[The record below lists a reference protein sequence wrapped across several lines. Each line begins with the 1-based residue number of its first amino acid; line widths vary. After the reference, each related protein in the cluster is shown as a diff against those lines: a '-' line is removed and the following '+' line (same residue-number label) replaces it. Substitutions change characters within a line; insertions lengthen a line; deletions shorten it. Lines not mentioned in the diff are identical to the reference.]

1 MTQAAMR
8 ILEEFASRY
17 PSSAAAS
24 GGAPLRLSSARTFRD
39 LERAGADE
47 KESFLEAAEELA
59 RRGILEIS
67 WERRKEGEAVRSL
80 TLRDPQGLFSLLGR
94 SSPADTAQAARE
106 AAANIAAAESAASNS
121 AASTSTAS
129 KPLLPTVKQ
138 AFFEFLASSLDA
150 KDADRGIDATLI
162 RDLAL
167 LPLYNN
173 ETQALTTRAL
183 SVSLFAD
190 SKRIEALLAAA
201 KPLFSRA
208 AAAGIPAPEPGRLE
222 RSFPETLIAGA
233 CTIRLAGKAAPL
245 ENPSGAIIG
254 IPAETA
260 AAITAITGTQ
270 TGASGAPADAGAPQA
285 AKPNCALGIENK
297 ETFHVLARAL
307 EQGRLPQFTLL
318 VYVAGHPNRAVQL
331 VFSALA
337 RSGWQLSHS
346 GDLDPDG
353 ILILQELADAAG
365 APVVPWRMD
374 SATFDRY
381 CSHSRPLDGT
391 MLVRAAAI
399 RDDTRALPGIEGLLE
414 RILATGRGVEQEIIN
429 YCYQ

>member
-106 AAANIAAAESAASNS
+106 AAANIAAAESAASTS
-121 AASTSTAS
+121 AAS
-129 KPLLPTVKQ
+129 KLHPPVLKQ
-138 AFFEFLASSLDA
+138 AFFEFLALNLDA
-150 KDADRGIDATLI
+150 KDADRGIDDTLI

-254 IPAETA
+254 LPAETA
-260 AAITAITGTQ
+260 AAINEITAITANTGTQ
-270 TGASGAPADAGAPQA
+270 TGAPVATADTAAPQTA
-285 AKPNCALGIENK
+285 TPNCALGIENK

-307 EQGRLPQFTLL
+307 EQGRLPEFTLL

-337 RSGWQLSHS
+337 RSGWHLFHS

-365 APVVPWRMD
+365 APVAPWRMD

-381 CSHSRPLDGT
+381 CSHSRSLDGT

-414 RILATGRGVEQEIIN
+414 RILSTGRGVEQEIIH
-429 YCYQ
+429 Y